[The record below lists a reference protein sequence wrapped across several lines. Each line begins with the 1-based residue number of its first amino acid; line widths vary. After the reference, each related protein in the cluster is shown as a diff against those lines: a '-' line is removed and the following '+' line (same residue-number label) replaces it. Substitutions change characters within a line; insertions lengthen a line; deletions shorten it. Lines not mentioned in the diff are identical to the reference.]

1 VRLGS
6 NIGPGVGEG
15 VGRIDL
21 NAVGPGD
28 GAIVETEKSVT
39 VALAIA
45 ALPLAAAA
53 VAIVPS
59 REPSL
64 IELARAELT
73 ESVRSTADE
82 TLSSAAVGMLIEKVM
97 DETEERLRSS
107 PARLRTRRM
116 TPTVSAHS
124 VSLNCDVRYPSVVA
138 RPLINAASALAS
150 YSLQSRP

>member
-1 VRLGS
+1 MGVRLGS
-6 NIGPGVGEG
+6 NVGPGVGEG

-21 NAVGPGD
+21 NAVVPGD

-53 VAIVPS
+53 VAMVPS

-64 IELARAELT
+64 IELARTELT

-97 DETEERLRSS
+97 DETEERLR
-107 PARLRTRRM
+107 P
-116 TPTVSAHS
+116 
-124 VSLNCDVRYPSVVA
+124 
-138 RPLINAASALAS
+138 
-150 YSLQSRP
+150 